1 MAELDQNQ
9 TDAGTEATPTPLD
22 TILDT
27 PAADVPA
34 QDQEA
39 ELGGIDAPHVP
50 LKALKKERERRQKA
64 DRQVEELRRSCSTSL
79 GCGFSSTRVSRR
91 RSPG

>member
-27 PAADVPA
+27 PAVGCTRAGSGGRAWRHRRPPCA
-34 QDQEA
+34 A
-39 ELGGIDAPHVP
+39 EGP
-50 LKALKKERERRQKA
+50 
-64 DRQVEELRRSCSTSL
+64 EE
-79 GCGFSSTRVSRR
+79 GA
-91 RSPG
+91 